1 MIKVKICG
9 LTNLEDALVA
19 AESGADALGFVF
31 YPQSPRC
38 IEPKEAKDII
48 RKLPPYATMVG
59 VFANAGEDEVLRV
72 MDECG
77 LDLAQLQGD
86 EPPSTCERLGSR
98 AIKAI
103 RVKDLDSLASMKTY
117 SVRAFVL
124 DTYTPE
130 NFGGTGKRF
139 DWDLA
144 VEAKQYGRVILAGGL
159 SPENVQKA
167 IQKVRPYGVDVS
179 SGVERRIGK
188 KDPEKVRQFIRM
200 AKGI

>member
-9 LTNLEDALVA
+9 LMNLEDALVA
-19 AESGADALGFVF
+19 AEAGADALGFVL
-31 YPQSPRC
+31 YSRSPRC
-38 IEPKEAKDII
+38 VESKTVQEII
-48 RKLPPYATMVG
+48 RRLPPYVTTVG
-59 VFANAGEDEVLRV
+59 VFANADVGEILDV

-86 EPPSTCERLGSR
+86 EPPSVCERLGPK

-103 RVKDLDSLASMKTY
+103 RVKDRDSLASMKNY

-124 DTYTPE
+124 DTYTAE
-130 NFGGTGKRF
+130 NFGGTGKQF

-159 SPENVQKA
+159 NPENVRTA

-179 SGVERRIGK
+179 SGVEQRIGK
-188 KDPEKVRQFIRM
+188 KDAEKVRQFI
-200 AKGI
+200 AKAKES